1 MTNMTIHSFTIHS
14 CFIIYPMGKS
24 EYKSD
29 ADRLYA
35 SLGELPEA
43 VKNPALVL
51 VSGLPGTGK
60 THFSKELSKHLPFV
74 TLESDAL
81 RRILNTNPNHSKSE
95 NTRLFSAIHSLCERL
110 LREGRSVIADATNL
124 TEKHRQ
130 HFYDISDRTGVKLI
144 IVQVNAAPLV
154 VKERLENRVKEE
166 GNKSDAD
173 WQVYKRMEKSVDKI
187 RRKHYSVDTSS
198 DYSNILDEIVEEIKS

>member
-1 MTNMTIHSFTIHS
+1 M
-14 CFIIYPMGKS
+14 
-24 EYKSD
+24 
-29 ADRLYA
+29 
-35 SLGELPEA
+35 PEA

-130 HFYDISDRTGVKLI
+130 HFYDISDRTDVKLI
-144 IVQVNAAPLV
+144 IVQIKAAPSV
-154 VKERLENRVKEE
+154 VKERIGQTDVKEE

-187 RRKHYSVDTSS
+187 KRKHYSVDTSG